1 MALSID
7 DTISVLNNLIET
19 CKDGEEGF
27 RSAAEGTDDSQL
39 RALFNEYAMQRSGF
53 AAELQRQV
61 AGLGGSP
68 ERSGSLAGAAH
79 RGWMDIKSAVMGR
92 DNKAIVNEAERGE
105 DSAVE
110 QYTDALARDLPSDL
124 RSIVERQARMV
135 KEAHD
140 RIRDLK
146 LQYET
151 GTPRTRTGGI
161 Y

>member
-7 DTISVLNNLIET
+7 DTISVLNNLVET

-39 RALFNEYAMQRSGF
+39 RALFNEYAMQRGGF

-61 AGLGGSP
+61 ASLGGSP

-110 QYTDALARDLPSDL
+110 QYTDALARDLPSDV

-135 KEAHD
+135 REAHD

>member
-39 RALFNEYAMQRSGF
+39 RALFNEYAMQRGGF

-79 RGWMDIKSAVMGR
+79 RGWKDIKSAVMGR

-110 QYTDALARDLPSDL
+110 QYTDALARDLPSDV

-135 KEAHD
+135 REAHD

-146 LQYET
+146 SQYEM
-151 GTPRTRTGGI
+151 GKPRTRTGGV

>member
-7 DTISVLNNLIET
+7 DTISVLNNLVET

-39 RALFNEYAMQRSGF
+39 RALFNEYAMQRGGF

-61 AGLGGSP
+61 ASLGGSP

-110 QYTDALARDLPSDL
+110 QYTDALARDLPSDV

-135 KEAHD
+135 REAHD

-151 GTPRTRTGGI
+151 GTTRTRTGGI